1 MRGRPIQKHIQKS
14 AMTWSS
20 TKEIP
25 ISQPWIWITSFQE
38 AAIQLRITWIRND
51 QVKDKEG
58 TVKSTEG
65 NSHLQRNLWS
75 GRRNKKGKTAGEWV

>member
-1 MRGRPIQKHIQKS
+1 LETYPEISNDIEEHKRNPYQS
-14 AMTWSS
+14 ALDLDH
-20 TKEIP
+20 ELP
-25 ISQPWIWITSFQE
+25 G